1 MKDQKTLA
9 YINLFGILGALGKL
23 AELDDAARALLT
35 GIKPIS
41 LGIAVSGGPHATLRF
56 ADGGCVQTEGVD
68 RCDIKIAFSTAE
80 KFNGMIDGTVTPIP
94 RKGFTHIGFLTGT
107 FVKLTDILTR
117 YLRPS
122 AEDLADERFFE
133 VSTTLM
139 LYVIAGAV
147 AQIGNHDEVGRFSA
161 SNIVDGDVLL
171 SIKGGPQATVT
182 AQGPCPLLP
191 PRGDGEP
198 ARGDGI
204 RVDPSGARPVRRQG
218 QRDGLHRPEGN
229 HRRRRHLDAGQCQ
242 PHLGPRGA
250 VSRLNGRKGEGK
262 WNTKPIHTK
271 TAAGSLNAR

>member
-68 RCDIKIAFSTAE
+68 RCDIKLAFSTAE

-147 AQIGNHDEVGRFSA
+147 AQIGNHDEVGASRPPTSSTATCCFRSRAGRRPPSRPGTMSSPSA
-161 SNIVDGDVLL
+161 
-171 SIKGGPQATVT
+171 
-182 AQGPCPLLP
+182 
-191 PRGDGEP
+191 
-198 ARGDGI
+198 ARG
-204 RVDPSGARPVRRQG
+204 RRTRAR
-218 QRDGLHRPEGN
+218 
-229 HRRRRHLDAGQCQ
+229 
-242 PHLGPRGA
+242 
-250 VSRLNGRKGEGK
+250 
-262 WNTKPIHTK
+262 
-271 TAAGSLNAR
+271 